1 MKKLLAMSLMIPLLT
16 GCGGESATAPEQGE
30 TCDVKPTIS
39 VYNAATEE
47 TLFQEKSICL
57 EEGATVL
64 DALEATELPL
74 ESVGNGEMTYVTA
87 IDGIAEKSEG
97 QSSGWVYAF
106 NGSPGD
112 EGAAAK
118 EVESTDIIQWRFEED
133 AISFFE

>member
-1 MKKLLAMSLMIPLLT
+1 MKKLLLMSLLVPLLT
-16 GCGGESATAPEQGE
+16 ACGGDTTSTEEASCGVE
-30 TCDVKPTIS
+30 PTIS
-39 VYNAATEE
+39 VYNASTEE
-47 TLFQEKSICL
+47 TLFNEKSVCL

-64 DALEATELPL
+64 DALEATELDI

-87 IDGIAEKSEG
+87 IDGIQEKSAG

-112 EGAAAK
+112 EGAGAK

>member
-1 MKKLLAMSLMIPLLT
+1 MKKLLLMSLLVPLLT
-16 GCGGESATAPEQGE
+16 ACGGDTTSTEEEA
-30 TCDVKPTIS
+30 CDVEPTIS

-47 TLFQEKSICL
+47 TLFNEKSVCL

-64 DALEATELPL
+64 DALEATELDI
-74 ESVGNGEMTYVTA
+74 ESVGDGDMTYVTA
-87 IDGIAEKSEG
+87 VDGIEEKSAG

-112 EGAAAK
+112 EGAGAK

>member
-1 MKKLLAMSLMIPLLT
+1 MKKLLLMSLLVPLLT
-16 GCGGESATAPEQGE
+16 ACGGDTTSTEETA
-30 TCDVKPTIS
+30 CDVEPTIS

-47 TLFQEKSICL
+47 TLFNEKSVCL

-64 DALEATELPL
+64 DALEATELDI
-74 ESVGNGEMTYVTA
+74 ESVGDGDMTYVTA
-87 IDGIAEKSEG
+87 VDGIEEKSAG

-112 EGAAAK
+112 EGAGAK

>member
-1 MKKLLAMSLMIPLLT
+1 MKKLLLMSLLVPLLT
-16 GCGGESATAPEQGE
+16 ACGGDTTSTEKK
-30 TCDVKPTIS
+30 TCDVEPTIS
-39 VYNAATEE
+39 VYNASTEE
-47 TLFQEKSICL
+47 TLFNEKSVCL

-64 DALEATELPL
+64 DALEATELDI
-74 ESVGNGEMTYVTA
+74 ESVGSGEMTYVTA
-87 IDGIAEKSEG
+87 IDDIEEKSAG

-112 EGAAAK
+112 EGAGAK

>member
-1 MKKLLAMSLMIPLLT
+1 MKKLLIMSVMIPLLAA
-16 GCGGESATAPEQGE
+16 CAGEE
-30 TCDVKPTIS
+30 TSNGQSESCDVEPTIS
-39 VYNAATEE
+39 VYDASTEE
-47 TLFQEKSICL
+47 TLYHEKSVCL
-57 EEGATVL
+57 EDGATVL
-64 DALEATELPL
+64 DALKATELPID
-74 ESVGNGEMTYVTA
+74 SVGSGEMTYVTA
-87 IDGIAEKSEG
+87 IDGIQEKSAG

>member
-1 MKKLLAMSLMIPLLT
+1 MT
-16 GCGGESATAPEQGE
+16 FE
-30 TCDVKPTIS
+30 PTIS
-39 VYNAATEE
+39 VYNASTEE
-47 TLFQEKSICL
+47 TLFNEKSVCL

-64 DALEATELPL
+64 DALEATELDI
-74 ESVGNGEMTYVTA
+74 ESVGSGEMTYVTA
-87 IDGIAEKSEG
+87 IDDIEEKSAG

-112 EGAAAK
+112 EGAGAK

>member
-1 MKKLLAMSLMIPLLT
+1 MKRLLLLGLLVPMLTACAGT
-16 GCGGESATAPEQGE
+16 GTEEASDGCAVE
-30 TCDVKPTIS
+30 PTIS

-47 TLFQEKSICL
+47 TLFHEKSVCL
-57 EEGATVL
+57 DEGATVM
-64 DALEATELPL
+64 DALKATELEI
-74 ESVGNGEMTYVTA
+74 ESVGDGEMTYVTGF
-87 IDGIAEKSEG
+87 DGIEEKSEG

-112 EGAAAK
+112 EGAGAK

>member
-1 MKKLLAMSLMIPLLT
+1 MKRLLMLSLLIPMLT
-16 GCGGESATAPEQGE
+16 ACAQTPVEEAGDQCAVE
-30 TCDVKPTIS
+30 PTIS

-47 TLFQEKSICL
+47 TLFNEQSVCL
-57 EEGATVL
+57 DEGATVL
-64 DALEATELPL
+64 DALKATDLSI
-74 ESVGNGEMTYVTA
+74 ESVGDGEMTYVTA
-87 IDGIAEKSEG
+87 IDGIEEKSAG

-112 EGAAAK
+112 EGAGAK

>member
-1 MKKLLAMSLMIPLLT
+1 MKKLLLMSLLVPLLT
-16 GCGGESATAPEQGE
+16 ACGGDTTSTEEAA
-30 TCDVKPTIS
+30 CDVEPTIS

-47 TLFQEKSICL
+47 TLFNEKSVCL

-64 DALEATELPL
+64 DALEATELDI
-74 ESVGNGEMTYVTA
+74 ESVGDGEMTYVTA
-87 IDGIAEKSEG
+87 VDGIEEKSAG

-112 EGAAAK
+112 EGAGAK